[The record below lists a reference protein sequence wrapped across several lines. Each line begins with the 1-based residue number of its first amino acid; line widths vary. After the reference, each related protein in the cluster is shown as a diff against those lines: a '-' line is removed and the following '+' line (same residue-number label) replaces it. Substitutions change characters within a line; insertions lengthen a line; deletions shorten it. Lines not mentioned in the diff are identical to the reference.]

1 VGFSSDLDE
10 LTRAASGDKR
20 AASALVARY
29 SPGVFAIATRMLG
42 DRQAAE
48 DVTQETFIRA
58 WKILPEWDPRAKFST
73 WLHRVTL
80 NLCYD
85 LLRKRRDTLMAEP
98 PEQVDGALRPDEAL
112 DQKQRLSALQ
122 TAINELPDRQAAALT
137 LCAIEGHTNIDAA
150 ETMEISIEALESLLA
165 RARRTLRKTYLKKDA
180 A

>member
-1 VGFSSDLDE
+1 
-10 LTRAASGDKR
+10 
-20 AASALVARY
+20 
-29 SPGVFAIATRMLG
+29 
-42 DRQAAE
+42 
-48 DVTQETFIRA
+48 
-58 WKILPEWDPRAKFST
+58 
-73 WLHRVTL
+73 
-80 NLCYD
+80 
-85 LLRKRRDTLMAEP
+85 MAEP